1 MSTGKEKSGQ
11 STSGGK
17 NDTEQMDTGSSASG
31 SVAKRGDGKIKRF
44 INRFKSKEPDPE
56 PPAPR
61 RRTSSVGTDQEE
73 TLTTK
78 KKGPKGLRAKLGI
91 ESEPRS
97 SPNF

>member
-1 MSTGKEKSGQ
+1 MSTGKEKLGQ
-11 STSGGK
+11 SASGSK
-17 NDTEQMDTGSSASG
+17 KDEQMDTGSSASG
-31 SVAKRGDGKIKRF
+31 SVAKRADGKIKRF

-73 TLTTK
+73 TLATK
-78 KKGPKGLRAKLGI
+78 KKGPKGLGARLGI